1 MEDNAMIQTTSI
13 TIEHSVV
20 TSNRSYEQVIESLE
34 ARLGMAGN
42 TDEFVRQLAAVN
54 ASWERVTQAIEK
66 QLGTSGFTIFSKIN
80 HGDLLSLAGKSRRVS
95 QYAIGNALLA
105 LQMVEHLPEVA
116 LYAPLRLVV
125 YEENGG
131 RTVVA
136 YDRFS
141 SLLLPYQHA
150 EITPIVQLVEQKL
163 EALVAEVTGEGQEK
177 HAEHILQR
185 ASPLQEERP
194 SSAVQQRP
202 YTEHRIRRG
211 ASAIYARHY
220 AGTGSALVLMH
231 GFPDNLHIY
240 DRLIPY
246 LGDRQ
251 VITFDFLGW
260 GASDKPADHPY
271 TSRQQ
276 EGDLQAVLD
285 ALGVEQVVLVPHDAS
300 GPVAINWALDHPE
313 RVSALV
319 LLNIYYAHAPTLR
332 FPEFISLFAD
342 PAYAALTRAMAKT
355 PDVARW
361 LLTWQGGQFA
371 GGGQGAEML
380 LPMVVPQFANTPST
394 FPAFIALTS
403 DLQATLQA
411 DTQRLPL
418 LKTFDRPVRI
428 IFGAGDP
435 YLNQGVAEHFHE
447 AFPTSEL
454 FLLHKGHW
462 PQLDGPEEVARLLLG
477 VPVTTKH

>member
-1 MEDNAMIQTTSI
+1 MRQTISI
-13 TIEHSVV
+13 PIEHIVV
-20 TSNRSYEQVIESLE
+20 ASNRSYDQVKESLE
-34 ARLGMAGN
+34 ARLGVALN
-42 TDEFVRQLAAVN
+42 LEELVRQLAAVK
-54 ASWERVTQAIEK
+54 ASWEQTTQTIEK
-66 QLGTSGFTIFSKIN
+66 QLGTSGFSLFSKVD
-80 HGDLLSLAGKSRRVS
+80 HGALLSLAGNPRRVS
-95 QYAIGNALLA
+95 QYAIGNPLLA

-116 LYAPLRLVV
+116 MYAPLRLAV
-125 YEENGG
+125 YQEEGG
-131 RTVVA
+131 KTFVA

-141 SLLLPYQHA
+141 SLLPPSQPA
-150 EITPIVQLVEQKL
+150 EILPIAQLVEQKL
-163 EALVAEVTGEGQEK
+163 EALVAEVTGGEQATYTK
-177 HAEHILQR
+177 QAPQH

-194 SSAVQQRP
+194 ASAVQERL
-202 YTEHRIRRG
+202 YTEHRILRG
-211 ASAIYARHY
+211 ASTISARHY
-220 AGTGSALVLMH
+220 AGTGPAVVLMH

-260 GASDKPADHPY
+260 GASDKPIDYPY
-271 TSRQQ
+271 TSKQQ

-319 LLNIYYAHAPTLR
+319 LLNTYYADAPTLR

-342 PAYAALTRAMAKT
+342 PAYAALTRAMAKI

-361 LLTWQGGQFA
+361 LLTWQGAQFSSGEQGQ
-371 GGGQGAEML
+371 ETL
-380 LPMVVPQFANTPST
+380 LPMVLPQFADTPST

-403 DLQATLQA
+403 DLHATLQA

-435 YLNQGVAEHFHE
+435 YLNPGVAEHFHE

-462 PQLDGPEEVARLLLG
+462 PQLDGPEEVARLLLS
-477 VPVTTKH
+477 VPVTTKSSKG